1 MAPQEVTHKEQ
12 LFKFGIG
19 HTRGVKIEV
28 LMSTAGQHIETDWV
42 SAPRQIRGQDQLGC
56 QAPCELTYSQLLPGI
71 TNVTDRA
78 RYFSFYPW
86 VTWSLDKLF
95 SAVTEDRYVE
105 LYRRADCLYTLIA
118 AQESKTSGNVRQAEA
133 MIGRL
138 RLLPALDRLTSG
150 TPLRLSDY
158 ATQEESDER
167 YFKNRMG
174 GLGQYYVGSL
184 AELGVCAKA
193 PSGPWI
199 KYTEEFGKVLATSF
213 DATLPS
219 NDFWAA
225 VESDVITIK
234 DLVALKAFSPH
245 LLIDG
250 SEEQNLLLDM
260 FFVRNRY
267 SESVGSL
274 KGLQRR
280 HTLALILHLA
290 DSLSASD
297 EIWLSEWTFRPIV
310 YSGAISS
317 SAAWELPSSLLET
330 RKLWSIYERND
341 LLSSACLI
349 VFAAS
354 LRQLRREASDDF
366 THYESVEGFS
376 EHYAANPDF
385 MAALETLSANT
396 FGALVENVTKEG
408 PLLAHW
414 KDPMHEFSL
423 EDQLVA
429 DWYAQKKSSHDLI
442 ANAILLLASLAARQ
456 TDFPTAYG
464 NLLIQADEL
473 ETYPINLVSFHKRA
487 AGWASTP
494 LDLVAKDL
502 IAWCLN
508 THLTVALRKLWQT
521 RTSSFHIRP
530 AENGLQVI
538 GDIPPPTRTLPR
550 IRQSLRILEDL
561 GALEEHAT
569 DRGRLLLTP
578 LGQALLEEALV

>member
-1 MAPQEVTHKEQ
+1 
-12 LFKFGIG
+12 
-19 HTRGVKIEV
+19 
-28 LMSTAGQHIETDWV
+28 MSNAAQQVETDWV

-86 VTWSLDKLF
+86 VAWSLDKRF
-95 SAVTEDRYVE
+95 PAANENRYVE

-118 AQESKTSGNVRQAEA
+118 AQESKTSGSVRQAEA

-158 ATQEESDER
+158 ATQEEVNER

-199 KYTEEFGKVLATSF
+199 KYTEEFGEVLANSF
-213 DATLPS
+213 DSVLPS
-219 NDFWAA
+219 EAFWAA
-225 VESDVITIK
+225 VELNAITIE
-234 DLVALKAFSPH
+234 DLIALKDFSPH
-245 LLIDG
+245 LLKDG
-250 SEEQNLLLDM
+250 SDEQDLLLDM
-260 FFVRNRY
+260 FFVRKGY
-267 SESVGSL
+267 SDRVGNL
-274 KGLQRR
+274 RGLQRR
-280 HTLALILHLA
+280 QTLALILNLA
-290 DSLSASD
+290 DSLSPSN
-297 EIWLSEWTFRPIV
+297 ETWLSEWTFRPIV
-310 YSGAISS
+310 YSGALTNSV
-317 SAAWELPSSLLET
+317 AWDVPPSLVET

-341 LLSSACLI
+341 LLSCACLI

-354 LRQLRREASDDF
+354 LNQLRQEASDHF
-366 THYESVEGFS
+366 THYESVESFS
-376 EHYAANPDF
+376 EHFAMSANF
-385 MAALETLSANT
+385 SGALESLEANT
-396 FGALVENVTKEG
+396 FADLVERVHSTG
-408 PLLAHW
+408 PSLAQW
-414 KDPMHEFSL
+414 EDPMHEFSL

-429 DWYAQKKSSHDLI
+429 DWYAQNKPPHHLI
-442 ANAILLLASLAARQ
+442 ASAILLLASLAARHA
-456 TDFPTAYG
+456 DFPSAYG
-464 NLLIQADEL
+464 NLLIQAEDL
-473 ETYPINLVSFHKRA
+473 ETYPINLVSFHNRA
-487 AGWASTP
+487 AAWASAP
-494 LDLVAKDL
+494 LSEVAKDL
-502 IAWCLN
+502 IRWCLN

-561 GALEEHAT
+561 GALTEHES
-569 DRGRLLLTP
+569 DPGRLMLTV
-578 LGQALLEEALV
+578 LGKALLEESIV